1 MKGIDKKLGIRIVI
15 IAVLA
20 ASIAFLLFN
29 ENGVVKF
36 LKMKNE
42 LNQLNNEILK
52 AEERLKIL
60 DSEIDSLKTKD
71 EKIEKVAREKF
82 DMMKKNEKAFKIE
95 EK

>member
-1 MKGIDKKLGIRIVI
+1 MKAIDKKLAIRIVI

-20 ASIAFLLFN
+20 ASIVFLFFN